1 MIKRI
6 IFDIDYTLL
15 IPNYGREKEFL
26 ANQVPKE
33 NVYFIN
39 HMYDILSEY
48 EKNNKKYDKKD
59 LLLFLNKYVNIKL
72 EEDFLNQW
80 FLFNIDLIKQD
91 TTEVRETLDY
101 LSKYELVTLSNWFNK
116 PQIKKLQKLGLENYF
131 DEFYGGDQALKPNRE
146 SYLMACGENLPSECV
161 MVGDNL
167 ENDVIGAIN
176 VGLKAIHY
184 TNNQDYNHDYVK
196 VKRFRDLKN
205 IL

>member
-1 MIKRI
+1 MFFYVKIGDIVIKRI

-15 IPNYGREKEFL
+15 IPNYGRENEFL

-59 LLLFLNKYVNIKL
+59 LLLFFNKYVNIKL

-116 PQIKKLQKLGLENYF
+116 PQIKKLQKLGL
-131 DEFYGGDQALKPNRE
+131 
-146 SYLMACGENLPSECV
+146 
-161 MVGDNL
+161 
-167 ENDVIGAIN
+167 
-176 VGLKAIHY
+176 
-184 TNNQDYNHDYVK
+184 
-196 VKRFRDLKN
+196 
-205 IL
+205 

>member
-15 IPNYGREKEFL
+15 IPNYGRENEFL

-59 LLLFLNKYVNIKL
+59 LLLFFNKYVNIKL

-116 PQIKKLQKLGLENYF
+116 PQIKKLQKLGL
-131 DEFYGGDQALKPNRE
+131 
-146 SYLMACGENLPSECV
+146 
-161 MVGDNL
+161 
-167 ENDVIGAIN
+167 
-176 VGLKAIHY
+176 
-184 TNNQDYNHDYVK
+184 
-196 VKRFRDLKN
+196 
-205 IL
+205 